1 MKTPNDNI
9 VAVKSKD
16 FAVRCVNLYKYLCSD
31 KREFV
36 LSKQLLKSGT
46 SIGANIWESMRAEST
61 ADFVHKLRISLKE
74 ASETSFWITVLYESE
89 YLTEKEADSIMDD
102 CNELSK
108 LLTSIIN
115 SNENK
120 VGSVN

>member
-1 MKTPNDNI
+1 
-9 VAVKSKD
+9 
-16 FAVRCVNLYKYLCSD
+16 
-31 KREFV
+31 
-36 LSKQLLKSGT
+36 
-46 SIGANIWESMRAEST
+46 MRAEST

-74 ASETSFWITVLYESE
+74 ASETSFWITVLYESD

-115 SNENK
+115 ANDKKN
-120 VGSVN
+120 

>member
-16 FAVRCVNLYKYLCSD
+16 FAVRFVNLYKYLCSD

-74 ASETSFWITVLYESE
+74 ASETSFWITVLYESD

-115 SNENK
+115 ANDKKN
-120 VGSVN
+120 